1 MSRHRMTTDGLVNGF
16 FLCALLLLAC
26 VTWADKQKPAPKPSA
41 PSKPAAQSAPRAS
54 QNAPNRGNQNG
65 APNRGGQ
72 NSNGNMSG
80 QNGRGNQG
88 GGVNNRGGMNNNNN
102 RGGMNNN
109 NNRGGMN
116 NNNRGMNNNMRGGT
130 NNRGEMNRGGMNNA
144 RGGVNNGRGEMNA
157 RGGMNASR
165 RGPAVTNR
173 EIRTRS
179 GATVHASFRGG
190 HVRTIQAHN
199 MRIDRGIHGNRRI
212 VAERNGRRIVSMGPH
227 RGYTQRAYY
236 SHGGRVYVQRT
247 YYVGGRRYAY
257 AYRSYYYR
265 GHPYYGYAPAYYY
278 HPVYYGW
285 AYNPWP
291 RPVPYRWEY
300 YNDPWYG
307 HYAYYYQPYP
317 VYPSAALWLTDYL
330 IAESLR
336 ASYEA
341 QQSGGLLPAGFL
353 RSSQELAASG
363 FSNDPLVNTN
373 LLAPWLDALHA
384 IPAAKSGTQLSP
396 EAKEAI
402 AEEVKSQIGDEK
414 AAAEN
419 SSSSGGDN
427 GPPAALDPNHH
438 VFMVA
443 SEVDTSD
450 DNGTDCSLTAGD
462 IIYRTSDT
470 PDDDNNVTAT
480 VRSSK
485 EDDCT
490 VGASVS
496 IDADD
501 LQEMHNHLRETLDAG
516 LKDLA
521 SKQGKDGLP
530 AAPDTTTTA
539 GEVPAPAADTNV
551 DNDLSQAQKDAD
563 QTEADVQNA
572 GDSGGQQQ

>member
-1 MSRHRMTTDGLVNGF
+1 MSRHKVTTDGLINGF
-16 FLCALLLLAC
+16 FLCALLIMAC
-26 VTWADKQKPAPKPSA
+26 VAWADKQKPAPKPAA
-41 PSKPAAQSAPRAS
+41 PSRPAAQSAPHPNAGGAS
-54 QNAPNRGNQNG
+54 HNNAPNRGNQNG

-72 NSNGNMSG
+72 NSNGNMSN

-88 GGVNNRGGMNNNNN
+88 AGMNNRGGMNNNNN

-109 NNRGGMN
+109 NRGGIN

-144 RGGVNNGRGEMNA
+144 RGG
-157 RGGMNASR
+157 MNASH

-190 HVRTIQAHN
+190 HVRTIEAHN
-199 MRIDRGIHGNRRI
+199 MRIDRGMHGGRRI

-291 RPVPYRWEY
+291 RPVPYRWAY

-307 HYAYYYQPYP
+307 YYGYYYQPYP

-341 QQSGGLLPAGFL
+341 QQSGGLLPAGFP
-353 RSSQELAASG
+353 RSNQELASG
-363 FSNDPLVNTN
+363 FSNDPLVDMN

-384 IPAAKSGTQLSP
+384 IPAAAKGTQLSP

-419 SSSSGGDN
+419 SSSSGADN
-427 GPPAALDPNHH
+427 GPPAALDPNHK
-438 VFMVA
+438 VFMVG

-450 DNGTDCSLTAGD
+450 DNGNDCSLTAGD
-462 IIYRTSDT
+462 IISRTSDT

-485 EDDCT
+485 ADDCA
-490 VGASVS
+490 VGESVS

-539 GEVPAPAADTNV
+539 GEVPAPSADTNV
-551 DNDLSQAQKDAD
+551 DSDLSQAQKDAD
-563 QTEADVQNA
+563 QTEADVQSA